1 MGAISVGDMSNEQ
14 ALAACEALR
23 DLKLPKWL
31 LAANPELQ
39 KLSARR
45 IEAFVA
51 ALGADIQTLW
61 AKQDPSLGA
70 RSLLPS
76 RSRLWVNHGLRA
88 TFKVVCAGEE
98 HQIKLES
105 HGFQYAS
112 VVFGAAIDG
121 AKIIEVHSK
130 VQPDYIERTPELAI
144 APAPAPAPAVAP
156 SVPSLDLAALPSVPT
171 KTDDNKDDKD
181 DKYDKDDKDDKD
193 LELVQKLEHL
203 NKMGFGTPRANHHA
217 LVVADG
223 SLEVAVDLL
232 LTSDYSM
239 VEADGDGAVEVA
251 PPSYT
256 SQ

>member
-1 MGAISVGDMSNEQ
+1 MG
-14 ALAACEALR
+14 
-23 DLKLPKWL
+23 
-31 LAANPELQ
+31 
-39 KLSARR
+39 
-45 IEAFVA
+45 A

-70 RSLLPS
+70 EKPAALSLPAEVQKEEQTAEDPEKWGMAG
-76 RSRLWVNHGLRA
+76 SRLWVNHGLRA

-130 VQPDYIERTPELAI
+130 VQPDCIERTPELAI

-181 DKYDKDDKDDKD
+181 S
-193 LELVQKLEHL
+193 ELVQKLEHL

-217 LVVADG
+217 LVIADG